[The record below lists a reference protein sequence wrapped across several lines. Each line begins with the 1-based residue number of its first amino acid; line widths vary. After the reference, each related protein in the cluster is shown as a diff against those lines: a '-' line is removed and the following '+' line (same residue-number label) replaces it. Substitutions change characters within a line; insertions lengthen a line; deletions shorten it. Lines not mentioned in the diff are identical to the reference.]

1 MNTLSTKL
9 SNTMRLLSLVILL
22 WPISLAYA
30 QETNDPDP
38 HRFSA
43 SFAAFA
49 EQDRDRP
56 FEKGGIVFVGSSSV
70 RRLDIP
76 KYFPGIVALNRGFG
90 GAHISDV
97 NHYLEQAVLQYEPNT
112 VVFFCGGNDL
122 WSGKSPVQV
131 RADFDAFT
139 QRLFD
144 RVPKAK
150 LIVLA
155 TRPSPKRI
163 RIIEQEHQ
171 LNALFEAAADR
182 DKRVTYLD
190 GSASRFL
197 DEAGK
202 PRPELYA
209 EDQLHMNHAG
219 YLIWREI
226 IRPHLTSS
234 ANTQAQ

>member
-1 MNTLSTKL
+1 
-9 SNTMRLLSLVILL
+9 MRLLSLVILL

-97 NHYLEQAVLQYEPNT
+97 NHYLEQAVLQHEPNT

-139 QRLFD
+139 QALFD

-163 RIIEQEHQ
+163 RIIEQERQ